1 MIKSLMTSISLLS
14 MGLGFSYWEGIGN
27 IFKLR
32 GGGNVLTK
40 SDEEISKVTIDSS
53 SLQVIA
59 NDDATTEPSH
69 ADDSDRLNE
78 YNRSPYERHFPNY
91 LLDPWMRKQV
101 NSIPSKENEVCLVHV
116 GKVRL
121 SLYFYYLIS
130 DVSIIYLQY

>member
-14 MGLGFSYWEGIGN
+14 MGLGFSYWEGICN

-40 SDEEISKVTIDSS
+40 SDKTSKVAIDSF

-69 ADDSDRLNE
+69 VDDSDRLNE

-121 SLYFYYLIS
+121 SLYFYYLIT
-130 DVSIIYLQY
+130 DVSIMYLQY